1 MSHLPETL
9 NRPVGTEEPSHGAH
23 RPVARARL

>member
-9 NRPVGTEEPSHGAH
+9 NRPVGIGSPSFGAH
-23 RPVARARL
+23 RPVAL

>member
-9 NRPVGTEEPSHGAH
+9 NRPVGTAEPSHGAH
-23 RPVARARL
+23 RPVALHT